1 MSILNGLAYQ
11 RLALHALGLFVF
23 ATVFSA
29 APDALAAVDFS
40 KVSTE
45 VNSFTTWLTGTF
57 AKVIVTLALAIVGYM
72 ALFNRISW
80 VWFGLIMV
88 GAFLIFGG
96 IYLMLSL
103 TASILREQA
112 TS

>member
-1 MSILNGLAYQ
+1 MSILNGLDYQ
-11 RLALHALGLFVF
+11 RLALHVLGLFVF

-29 APDALAAVDFS
+29 APHALAAVDFT

-96 IYLMLSL
+96 KTIM
-103 TASILREQA
+103 TALDGSF
-112 TS
+112 

>member
-1 MSILNGLAYQ
+1 MSILNGVASQ
-11 RLALHALGLFVF
+11 QLALHLLGLFVF
-23 ATVFSA
+23 ATVFA
-29 APDALAAVDFS
+29 VAPDAFAAVDFT

-96 IYLMLSL
+96 KTIMNALDS
-103 TASILREQA
+103 SF
-112 TS
+112 

>member
-1 MSILNGLAYQ
+1 MSVLNGLAYR
-11 RLALHALGLFVF
+11 RLALHALGLVVF

-29 APDALAAVDFS
+29 APDAFAAVDFT

-96 IYLMLSL
+96 KTIMGALDS
-103 TASILREQA
+103 SF
-112 TS
+112 